1 MSSPIAEDLRRICA
15 ADAPG
20 WQELRQARLFIT
32 GGTGFFGCWLL
43 ETIAALNEQ
52 LGLGISAAILSR
64 DPERF
69 RQRTPWLAANPDFE
83 FICGDVRSFAFPDGQ
98 FTHVI
103 HAATEASAQLNDGT
117 PLLMFDTIIQGTRRC
132 LEFAVKRGVQ
142 KLLLTSSGAVY
153 GQQPA
158 EMTHVPEAFFGGP
171 DPLDPRSGYAEGK
184 RAAELVC
191 TLAAAAASDLEIKIA
206 RCFAF
211 VGPYMQLDAH
221 FAIGN
226 FIRDQL
232 RGGPIRVKGDGL
244 PIRSYMYASDLMVW
258 LWTVLLRGKSG
269 RAYNIGSEEGITIG
283 ELAREVAEA
292 LTPRVAVE
300 ISGNPNR
307 AGAADRYVPSTL
319 RAREELGLR
328 CEVSLQDAIQR
339 TQAWFRQRAAPVA
352 QGQRELTERSRGRRL

>member
-1 MSSPIAEDLRRICA
+1 MSSPIAEDLRLICA

-20 WQELRQARLFIT
+20 WQELRRARLFIT

-52 LGLGISAAILSR
+52 LSLGIRATILSR
-64 DPERF
+64 NPERF
-69 RQRTPWLAANPDFE
+69 RQRAPWLAANNDFE
-83 FICGDVRSFAFPDGQ
+83 FICGDICSFAFPDGQ

-103 HAATEASAQLNDGT
+103 HAATEASAQLNDKT
-117 PLLMFDTIIQGTRRC
+117 PLIMLDAILQGTQRC
-132 LEFAVKRGVQ
+132 LEFATKRGVR
-142 KLLLTSSGAVY
+142 KLLFTSSGAVY
-153 GQQPA
+153 GRQPA
-158 EMTHVPEAFFGGP
+158 DVTHLPETFCGGP
-171 DPLDPRSGYAEGK
+171 DPLDPRSAYAEGK
-184 RAAELVC
+184 RVAELQC
-191 TLAAAAASDLEIKIA
+191 TLVAAASELETKIV

-211 VGPYMQLDAH
+211 IGPYMQLDAH

-232 RGGPIRVKGDGL
+232 SGGPIRVKGDGL

-292 LTPRVAVE
+292 LTPRVTVE
-300 ISGNPNR
+300 IFGNPNR
-307 AGAADRYVPSTL
+307 AGAADRYVPSTV

-328 CEVSLQDAIQR
+328 CEVPLREAIQR
-339 TQAWFRQRAAPVA
+339 TQAWFQQRAAHA
-352 QGQRELTERSRGRRL
+352 